1 MQVNVNQDAAI
12 RQYTQ
17 TVQKMGK
24 TSTVAAEAPDMKE
37 IVSSV
42 QKQDVDCA
50 EFNKDRAVT
59 SKMSESERSSLVQSL
74 KEDLNNQM
82 SRFTNMM
89 MQTFQKQGITA
100 SQAKEND
107 FWKMIASGNFT
118 VDPQIKAE
126 AQEAISE
133 NGYWGVSQTSQRI
146 FDFAYALAGDD
157 VNKMKEMQAAV
168 EKGFQQAGVA
178 WGGELPSICGN
189 THTAVTKMFDDYYA
203 QRGTVQFSIVF
214 LKLIRGTVIKPDLY
228 FRPVTERAKRC
239 YGFTALP
246 CFRILN
252 VRKNAAYTMHIGLK
266 SNGNNL

>member
-1 MQVNVNQDAAI
+1 MQVNVNQNTDI

-17 TVQKMGK
+17 TVQNMEK
-24 TSTVAAEAPDMKE
+24 TSAVAVEAPDMKE
-37 IVSSV
+37 TVSSV

-50 EFNKDRAVT
+50 EFNKDRAII
-59 SKMSESERSSLVQSL
+59 SKMSESERASLVQSL

-100 SQAKEND
+100 NQAKGND

-118 VDPQIKAE
+118 VDPQIKTE

-146 FDFAYALAGDD
+146 FDFACALAGDD
-157 VNKMKEMQAAV
+157 VDKMKEMQAAV
-168 EKGFQQAGVA
+168 EKGFQQAGVT

-189 THTAVTKMFDDYYA
+189 THTAVTQLFDDYYA
-203 QRGTVQFSIVF
+203 QRGIV
-214 LKLIRGTVIKPDLY
+214 
-228 FRPVTERAKRC
+228 
-239 YGFTALP
+239 
-246 CFRILN
+246 
-252 VRKNAAYTMHIGLK
+252 
-266 SNGNNL
+266 

>member
-1 MQVNVNQDAAI
+1 
-12 RQYTQ
+12 
-17 TVQKMGK
+17 
-24 TSTVAAEAPDMKE
+24 MKE

-82 SRFTNMM
+82 SRFTNIM

-100 SQAKEND
+100 NQAKEND

-157 VNKMKEMQAAV
+157 VSKMKEMQAAV
-168 EKGFQQAGVA
+168 EKDFNRPA
-178 WGGELPSICGN
+178 WHGEVNFHLFAAIRIQRSPRCLMIIMPSGEQYSS
-189 THTAVTKMFDDYYA
+189 A
-203 QRGTVQFSIVF
+203 
-214 LKLIRGTVIKPDLY
+214 LY
-228 FRPVTERAKRC
+228 F
-239 YGFTALP
+239 
-246 CFRILN
+246 
-252 VRKNAAYTMHIGLK
+252 
-266 SNGNNL
+266 